1 MQGVSLRHALE
12 DQRFAFEWDRLGHA
26 TFGCRS
32 SFDSGRNLGWERLH
46 QATRLFDASCANRLF
61 FQVEMKPWD
70 ESIVDSVGKMDYDDM
85 ILKCKG

>member
-1 MQGVSLRHALE
+1 MP
-12 DQRFAFEWDRLGHA
+12 RLAAGH
-26 TFGCRS
+26 
-32 SFDSGRNLGWERLH
+32 RLTVEEIWVESDFTKPPDYLTL
-46 QATRLFDASCANRLF
+46 AVLIGFF